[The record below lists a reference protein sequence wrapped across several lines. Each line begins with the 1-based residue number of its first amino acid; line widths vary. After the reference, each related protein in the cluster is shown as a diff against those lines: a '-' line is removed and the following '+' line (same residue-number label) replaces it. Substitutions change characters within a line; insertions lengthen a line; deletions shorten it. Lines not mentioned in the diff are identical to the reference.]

1 MLFYLSLLT
10 GIAGKFHR
18 SVNIQADDK
27 IIKFV
32 NFLREDSGIDTLDTH
47 PALLKVAKEQVR
59 YMCENNKLTHASRNL
74 ESLKQRFRKEGFE
87 AILTGEN
94 IAKKNIGDS
103 NYDHDYTEVVKV
115 WYKSKAHR
123 KNILGDFTFTA
134 AAVCITNNTKYW
146 IQVFAKGNEFE
157 DIENEF
163 MKIKDSSEN
172 TSPIYEPEKTIK
184 KLKRKQSSPNPFN
197 YGIIDP
203 SRSPCTNLKE
213 CKVGQMVRPTF
224 FSEVDNGVNNNI
236 KLTSTHSIPQT
247 TDIKRIVKKV
257 LIDELD
263 KIGSIAKNY
272 TQSLS
277 SSSFLSI
284 NTTTIPESNKSVPT
298 SSTSASTSV
307 SQPPRTTSHS
317 NAKNTSDLLSI
328 IPTLIKEL
336 KNDLYKDIAMEKI
349 NEKSVNDKTNSNKK
363 VDEDIFKNLIKEAI
377 EETRDHNDIILG

>member
-1 MLFYLSLLT
+1 
-10 GIAGKFHR
+10 
-18 SVNIQADDK
+18 
-27 IIKFV
+27 
-32 NFLREDSGIDTLDTH
+32 
-47 PALLKVAKEQVR
+47 
-59 YMCENNKLTHASRNL
+59 
-74 ESLKQRFRKEGFE
+74 
-87 AILTGEN
+87 
-94 IAKKNIGDS
+94 
-103 NYDHDYTEVVKV
+103 
-115 WYKSKAHR
+115 
-123 KNILGDFTFTA
+123 
-134 AAVCITNNTKYW
+134 
-146 IQVFAKGNEFE
+146 
-157 DIENEF
+157 
-163 MKIKDSSEN
+163 
-172 TSPIYEPEKTIK
+172 
-184 KLKRKQSSPNPFN
+184 
-197 YGIIDP
+197 
-203 SRSPCTNLKE
+203 
-213 CKVGQMVRPTF
+213 MVRPTF

-277 SSSFLSI
+277 SSSFPSI